1 MAFPREF
8 VDYGV
13 VKLNQFAGY
22 NGVSVYKG
30 QYDYRSLGGFSGSAS
45 AEDARWSGNAII
57 VTMRDG
63 EIRRYTDFGSFDRV

>member
-1 MAFPREF
+1 MAFPREY

-13 VKLNQFAGY
+13 VKLNSFSSY

-30 QYDYRSLGGFSGSAS
+30 LYDYRSLSGFSGSAS

-63 EIRRYTDFGSFDRV
+63 EVRRYTDFGSFDRV